1 MVRISLT
8 PIIDVVFILLIFFM
22 LATNFQS
29 FNKTDIKLSNE
40 SASVSQSDKRIY
52 LIEFNKDGEFTLNKQ
67 SLSQRKIKA
76 AILESKKNDEEF
88 MVVLKGSKDTD
99 IKDIGKN
106 LEIKN
111 VIKLQA
117 MVNNEMINV
126 YNVPFY
132 KEKLLYT
139 DQLNIFDKPIY
150 QNVTLGS
157 YILNDPIVKSK
168 INIIRIKKQK
178 QKLLNEIEVLRN
190 G

>member
-40 SASVSQSDKRIY
+40 SASISQSDKRVY

-88 MVVLKGSKDTD
+88 VVVLKGSKDTD
-99 IKDIGKN
+99 IQDI
-106 LEIKN
+106 
-111 VIKLQA
+111 
-117 MVNNEMINV
+117 
-126 YNVPFY
+126 
-132 KEKLLYT
+132 
-139 DQLNIFDKPIY
+139 LNIIADFK
-150 QNVTLGS
+150 VS
-157 YILNDPIVKSK
+157 
-168 INIIRIKKQK
+168 NI
-178 QKLLNEIEVLRN
+178 NEITICISKNEVDDKYDNKKRSTKLPLLKKL
-190 G
+190 

>member
-40 SASVSQSDKRIY
+40 SASVSQSDKRVY

-99 IKDIGKN
+99 IQDI
-106 LEIKN
+106 
-111 VIKLQA
+111 
-117 MVNNEMINV
+117 
-126 YNVPFY
+126 
-132 KEKLLYT
+132 
-139 DQLNIFDKPIY
+139 LNIIADFK
-150 QNVTLGS
+150 VS
-157 YILNDPIVKSK
+157 
-168 INIIRIKKQK
+168 NI
-178 QKLLNEIEVLRN
+178 NEITIGISKKEVDDKYDNKKRSTKLPLLKKL
-190 G
+190 

>member
-1 MVRISLT
+1 MIRISLT

-67 SLSQRKIKA
+67 SLTQRKIKA

-99 IKDIGKN
+99 IQDI
-106 LEIKN
+106 
-111 VIKLQA
+111 
-117 MVNNEMINV
+117 
-126 YNVPFY
+126 
-132 KEKLLYT
+132 
-139 DQLNIFDKPIY
+139 LNIIADFK
-150 QNVTLGS
+150 VS
-157 YILNDPIVKSK
+157 
-168 INIIRIKKQK
+168 NI
-178 QKLLNEIEVLRN
+178 NEITIGISKKEVDDKYDNKKRSTKLPLLKKL
-190 G
+190 

>member
-88 MVVLKGSKDTD
+88 VVVLKGSKDTD
-99 IKDIGKN
+99 IQDI
-106 LEIKN
+106 
-111 VIKLQA
+111 
-117 MVNNEMINV
+117 
-126 YNVPFY
+126 
-132 KEKLLYT
+132 
-139 DQLNIFDKPIY
+139 LNIIADFK
-150 QNVTLGS
+150 VS
-157 YILNDPIVKSK
+157 
-168 INIIRIKKQK
+168 NI
-178 QKLLNEIEVLRN
+178 NEITIGISKNEVDDKYDNKKRSTKLPLLKKL
-190 G
+190 

>member
-8 PIIDVVFILLIFFM
+8 LIIDVVFILLIFFM

-99 IKDIGKN
+99 IQDI
-106 LEIKN
+106 
-111 VIKLQA
+111 
-117 MVNNEMINV
+117 
-126 YNVPFY
+126 
-132 KEKLLYT
+132 
-139 DQLNIFDKPIY
+139 LNIIADFK
-150 QNVTLGS
+150 VS
-157 YILNDPIVKSK
+157 
-168 INIIRIKKQK
+168 NI
-178 QKLLNEIEVLRN
+178 NEITIGISKKEVDDKYDNKKRSTKLPLLKKL
-190 G
+190 

>member
-99 IKDIGKN
+99 IQDI
-106 LEIKN
+106 
-111 VIKLQA
+111 
-117 MVNNEMINV
+117 
-126 YNVPFY
+126 
-132 KEKLLYT
+132 
-139 DQLNIFDKPIY
+139 LNIIADFK
-150 QNVTLGS
+150 VS
-157 YILNDPIVKSK
+157 
-168 INIIRIKKQK
+168 NI
-178 QKLLNEIEVLRN
+178 NEITIGISKNEVDDKYDNKKRSTKLPLLKKL
-190 G
+190 

>member
-40 SASVSQSDKRIY
+40 SASISQSDKRVY

-88 MVVLKGSKDTD
+88 VVVLKGSKDTD
-99 IKDIGKN
+99 IQDI
-106 LEIKN
+106 
-111 VIKLQA
+111 
-117 MVNNEMINV
+117 
-126 YNVPFY
+126 
-132 KEKLLYT
+132 
-139 DQLNIFDKPIY
+139 LNIIADFK
-150 QNVTLGS
+150 VS
-157 YILNDPIVKSK
+157 
-168 INIIRIKKQK
+168 NI
-178 QKLLNEIEVLRN
+178 NEITIGISKNEVDDKYDNKKRSTKLPLLKKL
-190 G
+190 

>member
-76 AILESKKNDEEF
+76 AILDSKKNDEEF

-99 IKDIGKN
+99 IQDI
-106 LEIKN
+106 
-111 VIKLQA
+111 
-117 MVNNEMINV
+117 
-126 YNVPFY
+126 
-132 KEKLLYT
+132 
-139 DQLNIFDKPIY
+139 LNIIADFK
-150 QNVTLGS
+150 VS
-157 YILNDPIVKSK
+157 
-168 INIIRIKKQK
+168 NI
-178 QKLLNEIEVLRN
+178 NEITIGISKKEVDDKYDNKKRSTKLPLLKKL
-190 G
+190 